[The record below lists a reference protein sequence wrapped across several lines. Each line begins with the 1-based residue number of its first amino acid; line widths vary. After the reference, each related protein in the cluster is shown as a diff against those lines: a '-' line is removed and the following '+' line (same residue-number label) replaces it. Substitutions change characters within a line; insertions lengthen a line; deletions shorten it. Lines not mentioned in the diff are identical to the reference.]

1 MSNIRIYSK
10 KAFAF
15 GQGASHDGKEFDLFV
30 TVPRAFQEMPEK
42 YMTDP
47 TFKLACRCGDVIVYN
62 DAPVVAVP
70 AADSATDNDAGNAAD
85 NSADNTVDNAVEDG
99 EKSKEELISEFKEQ
113 LKLANVEKVEELA
126 GEYGAEFVKTDNL
139 KTNKKRVLEAYKLS
153 LAD

>member
-70 AADSATDNDAGNAAD
+70 AAD
-85 NSADNTVDNAVEDG
+85 NTLDNAVEDG
-99 EKSKEELISEFKEQ
+99 EKSKEELVSEFKEQ
-113 LKLANVEKVEELA
+113 LKLANAEKVEELA

>member
-47 TFKLACRCGDVIVYN
+47 TFKLACRCGDVVVYN

-70 AADSATDNDAGNAAD
+70 VADNATDNVTD
-85 NSADNTVDNAVEDG
+85 NGVDNAVEDG
-99 EKSKEELISEFKEQ
+99 EKSKEKLISDFKEQ
-113 LKLANVEKVEELA
+113 LKLADAEKVEELA

-139 KTNKKRVLEAYKLS
+139 KTNKKRVLEAYKIS

>member
-70 AADSATDNDAGNAAD
+70 VAD
-85 NSADNTVDNAVEDG
+85 NATDNAVEDE
-99 EKSKEELISEFKEQ
+99 EKSKEELISDFKEQ
-113 LKLANVEKVEELA
+113 LKLANAEKVEELA

-139 KTNKKRVLEAYKLS
+139 KTNKKRVLEAYKIS